1 MHKCTALRI
10 VSYPIIPS
18 YLCNIFSQYYE
29 SVSEARPDGSSAASL
44 LRQTGKRTPER
55 QSEPCTQKP
64 SPTDRSNRH
73 SEVGLYRSPLCI
85 QDRRFPYGRHPRIHR
100 PPFSPT
106 DPLFYDTALLP
117 HRSNGSGVSEPLCS
131 RSSDKK
137 DTTPGRMKVCANIP
151 VGGRVY
157 KIIIRIDPK
166 KARKIDRTGRTA
178 MRRSGACRSA
188 RSAGET
194 RSTYS
199 SP

>member
-64 SPTDRSNRH
+64 SPTDRSNRC

-85 QDRRFPYGRHPRIHR
+85 QDQRFPYGRHPRIHR

-117 HRSNGSGVSEPLCS
+117 YRSNGSGRTNISSSSWKTAYLAGTDEIHLYSAPSGNFLC
-131 RSSDKK
+131 
-137 DTTPGRMKVCANIP
+137 TWNL
-151 VGGRVY
+151 Y
-157 KIIIRIDPK
+157 KSNR
-166 KARKIDRTGRTA
+166 ADR
-178 MRRSGACRSA
+178 
-188 RSAGET
+188 
-194 RSTYS
+194 
-199 SP
+199 